1 MYSSSKINTLQAI
14 TKITIF
20 LPLTGLLQLSSTHNK
35 LSLEDEKS
43 INRFSKECK
52 AETETKKTLAE
63 LIEYLT
69 IAHMNHFRHG
79 KDVFIER
86 WKSAIFSKMNDAIE
100 AKKRIS
106 PRADLNYYKR
116 LALNIL
122 KEHLNEWET
131 RKRKLKEKEKVLN
144 AHSRRS
150 PSE

>member
-1 MYSSSKINTLQAI
+1 MQAI

-20 LPLTGLLQLSSTHNK
+20 LALTGFLQLSSNPNK
-35 LSLEDEKS
+35 LSLEDEKL
-43 INRFSKECK
+43 INRFSRESTT
-52 AETETKKTLAE
+52 EIETKKTLAE
-63 LIEYLT
+63 LVEYLT
-69 IAHMNHFRHG
+69 LSHMHHFRHG

-100 AKKRIS
+100 AKKRIT

-144 AHSRRS
+144 AHTRRS